1 MQENKSINE
10 KMVFVVNNQQTPE
23 NSDLLH
29 LEWAVISQLDGQKT
43 VGQIADNLALNT
55 AEIQEI
61 LKKLMDANL
70 LIQVDSNSEDDLIP
84 GEFFKHLSHDMTYL
98 LGPVASIVLE
108 DVLEMMHMN
117 KEKMSKSLLPSLID
131 LISNQIDDP
140 VKQIEFQKRIY
151 SKVKPII
158 FQ

>member
-1 MQENKSINE
+1 MAENKVVEE
-10 KMVFVVNNQQTPE
+10 KMVFVVNNQESLE

-29 LEWAVISQLDGQKT
+29 LEWAVISQLDGKKT

-61 LKKLMDANL
+61 FDKLIDANL
-70 LIQVDSNSEDDLIP
+70 LVQVDGSFENDLIP
-84 GEFFKHLSHDMTYL
+84 IDFFKQLSHEMTYL

-108 DVLEMMHMN
+108 DVVELMHIN
-117 KEKMSKSLLPSLID
+117 KENMSKSLLPSLID
-131 LISNQIDDP
+131 LITNQIDDP
-140 VKQIEFQKRIY
+140 VKQVEFQKRIY
-151 SKVKPII
+151 PKVKPLI